1 MHWGPCPEGAPCI
14 FRALYLQ
21 SEASPKYGLK
31 QKVIK
36 IGITLW
42 FPFLSASPG
51 CVVRWTPGADAS
63 SQELSLC
70 LYQLLLSMLLFSKAG
85 AAFAVHQGGGKV
97 LFKTPL
103 TL

>member
-1 MHWGPCPEGAPCI
+1 MHWGCCPEGAPCI
-14 FRALYLQ
+14 FHALYLQ

-31 QKVIK
+31 EKIIK
-36 IGITLW
+36 TGITLW
-42 FPFLSASPG
+42 FSFLSASTG
-51 CVVRWTPGADAS
+51 CVVRWSPGAEAG

-85 AAFAVHQGGGKV
+85 AAFAVHQRGGKV
-97 LFKTPL
+97 LFKTPH